1 VIKVPEVALACC
13 LWVASASQAAAAGI
27 EPFRYA
33 EPATGIKTFRYLSTA
48 SGAQPWVMN
57 ATIVETPE
65 DTTTIN
71 GHSYRVRSQRSRG
84 IDGYAPTDT
93 RVFYREKA
101 EGVFTGYYDA
111 SGVFS
116 EYLQL
121 PADIEI
127 GATWQGPSRYW
138 DLETLSGLVPFESGT
153 LSYQDCLHIHRVRS
167 LEGPPAQMMES
178 ASIYCPQIGHVKT
191 RTTHSMDGFQSVT
204 EMELTGV
211 EPTGN

>member
-1 VIKVPEVALACC
+1 MIKLPDVALACC
-13 LWVASASQAAAAGI
+13 LWLASASLAPAAEI
-27 EPFRYA
+27 DPFRYA
-33 EPATGIKTFRYLSTA
+33 EPTTGVKTFRYLSTA

-57 ATIVETPE
+57 ATIVETPGATE
-65 DTTTIN
+65 SID
-71 GHSYRVRSQRSRG
+71 GHSYRVRNQRSEG

-93 RVFYREKA
+93 RVFYREHA

-111 SGVFS
+111 GGVFS

-121 PADIEI
+121 PADIET
-127 GATWQGPSRYW
+127 GATWQGPSGYW
-138 DLETLSGLVPFESGT
+138 DLETLSGIAPYESGK
-153 LSYQDCLHIHRVRS
+153 LSYQDCLHVHRVRS
-167 LEGPPAQMMES
+167 LDGPPAQTMQS

-211 EPTGN
+211 E